1 MAKPKFTLNPSP
13 TFKAVV
19 SIPVPGG
26 KGADIEW
33 TFRHRTRDQFKDLMN
48 SIESLE
54 DVELLL
60 EIASGWDLEDAFDA
74 DNLETMT
81 QNYPGSARAV
91 FVKYIDEMTA
101 ARTKN

>member
-1 MAKPKFTLNPSP
+1 MAKAKFTLNPSP

-19 SIPVPGG
+19 TIPVPGG

-33 TFRHRTRDQFKDLMN
+33 TFKHRTRDQFKELMET
-48 SIESLE
+48 IESAE
-54 DVELLL
+54 DVALLMD
-60 EIASGWDLEDAFDA
+60 IASGWDLEDAFDEE
-74 DNLETMT
+74 NLEKMT

-101 ARTKN
+101 ARAKN